1 LPIVTS
7 AKSSYDHG
15 QRHYPPPSRIDNGLI
30 KIVTESAGLIAEK
43 IRLDDE
49 YGPVDLTQY
58 EIMSLMDDNGEKAL
72 FGNSPQRQQ
81 RRALGLQFKATHQ
94 RMIDWKRDERNLRLL
109 TPEARNKSLAL
120 WNTCWLYYLTEV
132 YLEDT
137 SKTEI
142 QEAAIQVL
150 AHCEQPDLEDIFLG
164 WVSVFGSKLGVNV
177 VY

>member
-1 LPIVTS
+1 LPIVVN

-15 QRHYPPPSRIDNGLI
+15 QRHYLPPSRIDNSLI
-30 KIVTESAGLIAEK
+30 EILTESAGLIAEK

-58 EIMSLMDDNGEKAL
+58 EIMSLMDDNGERTL

-81 RRALGLQFKATHQ
+81 RRALGFQFKATHQ
-94 RMIDWKRDERNLRLL
+94 RMIDWKRDERNLQLL
-109 TPEARNKSLAL
+109 TSEARNKSLAL
-120 WNTCWLYYLTEV
+120 WNTCWLYYLSEV

-137 SKTEI
+137 AKPEI

-150 AHCEQPDLEDIFLG
+150 AHCEQSDSEDIFLG
-164 WVSVFGSKLGVNV
+164 WVSVSGSKLGVNV
-177 VY
+177 VS

>member
-1 LPIVTS
+1 MVSS
-7 AKSSYDHG
+7 AELSYAQG
-15 QRHYPPPSRIDNGLI
+15 QRHYLPPSRIDNGLI

-58 EIMSLMDDNGEKAL
+58 EIMSLMNDNGEKAL

-81 RRALGLQFKATHQ
+81 RRALGLHFKTTHQ
-94 RMIDWKRDERNLRLL
+94 RMINWKRDERNLLSL

-137 SKTEI
+137 AKPEI

-150 AHCEQPDLEDIFLG
+150 AHCEQPDSEDIFLG
-164 WVSVFGSKLGVNV
+164 WVSVFGSKLDANV